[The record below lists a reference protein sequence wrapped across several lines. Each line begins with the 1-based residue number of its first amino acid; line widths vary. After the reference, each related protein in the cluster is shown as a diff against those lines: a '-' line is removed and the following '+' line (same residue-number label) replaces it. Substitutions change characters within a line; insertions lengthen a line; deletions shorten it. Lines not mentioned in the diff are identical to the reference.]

1 MNKKMEDCMSK
12 KHKHAQ
18 MNSIKEDSESLK
30 DEKNVSD
37 DLCQEMNKNDEDAVK
52 EDDGEVSNDETKEE
66 NGKDLETEIQTEKE
80 KLTEAEAQIADLKDR
95 YLRSVAEFDNYR
107 KRTLKEKTE
116 LILNGGERVITAIL
130 PVVDDLER
138 ALSTMD
144 KVEDV
149 ASVKKGVDLIYQKF
163 STVLKGL
170 GLKRIDTQD
179 EDFNTDYHEAIAM
192 VPVTEDDKKG
202 KIIDCV
208 QSGYML
214 NDKVIR
220 HAKVAVGQ

>member
-18 MNSIKEDSESLK
+18 MNGIKEDSESLK

>member
-1 MNKKMEDCMSK
+1 MEDCMSK